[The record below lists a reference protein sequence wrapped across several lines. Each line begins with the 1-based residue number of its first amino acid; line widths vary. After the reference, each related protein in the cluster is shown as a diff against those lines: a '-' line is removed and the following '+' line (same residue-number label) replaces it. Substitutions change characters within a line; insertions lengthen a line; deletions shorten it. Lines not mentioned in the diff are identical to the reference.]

1 MKSYEQE
8 PVINKVEELDMNA
21 RYTAGQYLQWH
32 FDEMVELIKGKVFK
46 MSPAPRSNH
55 QRVQAALLHSF
66 YGALQGQSCEA
77 FDAPFDVYLTHKDD
91 FRKAENVVQ
100 PDVCIICDPS
110 KIHERGCMGAPD
122 LIVEILS
129 PSTRQKDLTLKR
141 DLYEEFAVPEFWVV
155 SVSERFL
162 IRHLLNDG
170 KYQQHLFTEADTLQ
184 PANFPIIRVALKQIF
199 AKVPEET

>member
-1 MKSYEQE
+1 MKRYEQE
-8 PVINKVEELDMNA
+8 PVISKVEELDLNA

-32 FDEMVELIKGKVFK
+32 FEEMVELIKGKVFK

-55 QRVQAALLHSF
+55 QRIQLALASLF
-66 YGALQGQSCEA
+66 FTKLQGEKCEV
-77 FDAPFDVYLTHKDD
+77 FDAPFDVYLTKEDD

-110 KIHERGCMGAPD
+110 KIHERGCVGAPD

-162 IRHLLNDG
+162 IRHLLREG
-170 KYQQHLFTEADTLQ
+170 KYQQQIFTEDASLC
-184 PANFPIIRVALKQIF
+184 PMNFPNIKVELRQIF
-199 AKVPEET
+199 EKVPEEN